1 MKKRD
6 DVLVGIVMAVAV
18 IVAIV
23 GSLWLARGGLS
34 KGYPL
39 YAKFPWSSGLKQGQ
53 PVLLAGVNVGYVD
66 EVDLRTDGTVLTTF
80 RVGKQYKVPQGTVAT
95 VIANGIFGDMA
106 IALTP
111 KRGPNPNSIPA
122 GDTVPVGPS
131 APGIAQIT
139 GKADSIA
146 TSVNAMTTALN
157 KQFVES
163 GGVEDLRKTMATT
176 NQMMLNFNRLISQFS
191 SIAAEQNR
199 QLTMTQAS
207 LRRATSGVDSAKID
221 STLTN
226 LRSTSANMAQL
237 TSDFRATS
245 MKLDSILAK
254 MNSGNGSVGLALNDP
269 GAYNDLRSTIQHMDS
284 IMVDLKKNPKKYIN
298 LRIF

>member
-6 DVLVGIVMAVAV
+6 DVLVGLVMAVAI
-18 IVAIV
+18 IVAII

-66 EVDLRTDGTVLTTF
+66 EVELRQDGTVLTTF
-80 RVGKQYKVPQGTVAT
+80 RVGKEYKVPRGTVAT
-95 VIANGIFGDMA
+95 VVANGIFGDMA

-111 KRGPNPNSIPA
+111 KGPNPASIPA

-157 KQFVES
+157 QQLVAS
-163 GGVEDLRKTMATT
+163 GGVEDLRKALASS
-176 NQMMLNFNRLISQFS
+176 NQLMLNMNRLVTQFS
-191 SIAAEQNR
+191 AIAAQQNR
-199 QLTMTQAS
+199 QLTATQAS
-207 LRRATSGVDSAKID
+207 LRQATSGIDSAKID

-226 LRSTSANMAQL
+226 IRATSANMAAL
-237 TSDFRATS
+237 TADFRVTS
-245 MKLDSILAK
+245 ARLDSVVAK
-254 MNSGNGSVGLALNDP
+254 ANTGTGSVGLMLNDP
-269 GAYNDLRSTIQHMDS
+269 GAYNDVRALIQHMDS
-284 IMVDLKKNPKKYIN
+284 LLADVKKNPRKYIN
-298 LRIF
+298 LSIF

>member
-6 DVLVGIVMAVAV
+6 DVLVGIVMAVAL

-66 EVDLRTDGTVLTTF
+66 EVDLRPDGTVLTTF
-80 RVGKQYKVPQGTVAT
+80 RVGKQYKVPRGTVAT

-111 KRGPNPNSIPA
+111 KGPNPNSIPA

-146 TSVNAMTTALN
+146 TSVNAMTSALN
-157 KQFVES
+157 KQFIES
-163 GGVEDLRKTMATT
+163 GGVEDLRRTMATT

-237 TSDFRATS
+237 TADFRATS
-245 MKLDSILAK
+245 TKLDSILVK

>member
-6 DVLVGIVMAVAV
+6 DVLVGIVMAVALT
-18 IVAIV
+18 VAIL

-66 EVDLRTDGTVLTTF
+66 EVQLRQDGTVLTTF
-80 RVGKQYKVPQGTVAT
+80 RVGKEYKVPQGTVAT
-95 VIANGIFGDMA
+95 VVANGIFGDMA

-111 KRGPNPNSIPA
+111 KGPNPNSIPPE
-122 GDTVPVGPS
+122 DTIPVGPS

-146 TSVNAMTTALN
+146 TSVNALTTALN
-157 KQFVES
+157 KELVAS
-163 GGVEDLRKTMATT
+163 GGVTDLRKTLASS
-176 NQMMLNFNRLISQFS
+176 NQLMLNMNRLVSEFS
-191 SIAAEQNR
+191 TIAAEQNR
-199 QLTMTQAS
+199 QLTMTQES
-207 LRRATSGVDSAKID
+207 LRRATTGIDSAKID

-226 LRSTSANMAQL
+226 VRETSAHMAAL
-237 TSDFRATS
+237 TADFRQTS
-245 MKLDSILAK
+245 LKLDSILSKA
-254 MNSGNGSVGLALNDP
+254 NTGSGSVGLALNDP
-269 GAYNDLRSTIQHMDS
+269 GAYNDVRQLIQHMDS
-284 IMVDLKKNPKKYIN
+284 IMVDLKRNPRRYIN

>member
-39 YAKFPWSSGLKQGQ
+39 YAKFPWSSGLNQGQ

-66 EVDLRTDGTVLTTF
+66 EVDLRNDGTVLTTF
-80 RVGKQYKVPQGTVAT
+80 RVGKEYKVPRGTVAT
-95 VIANGIFGDMA
+95 VVANGIFGDMA

-111 KRGPNPNSIPA
+111 KGPNPSSIPA

-157 KQFVES
+157 RQFIES
-163 GGVEDLRKTMATT
+163 GGVEDLRKTMAST
-176 NQMMLNFNRLISQFS
+176 NQLMLNFNRLVSQFS
-191 SIAAEQNR
+191 TIAAEQNR

-245 MKLDSILAK
+245 TKLDSILVK

>member
-39 YAKFPWSSGLKQGQ
+39 YAKFPWNSGLKQGQ

-66 EVDLRTDGTVLTTF
+66 EVDLRPDGTVLTTF
-80 RVGKQYKVPQGTVAT
+80 RVGKDYKVPRGTVAT
-95 VIANGIFGDMA
+95 VVANGIFGDMA

-111 KRGPNPNSIPA
+111 KGPNPNSIPA
-122 GDTVPVGPS
+122 EDTVPVGPS

-139 GKADSIA
+139 SKADSIA

-157 KQFVES
+157 RELIEA
-163 GGVEDLRKTMATT
+163 GGVADLRKALASS
-176 NQMMLNFNRLISQFS
+176 NALVLNMNRLVSQFS
-191 SIAAEQNR
+191 VIAAEQNR
-199 QLTMTQAS
+199 QLSLTQAS
-207 LRRATSGVDSAKID
+207 LRRATSGIDSAKID
-221 STLTN
+221 STLSSIRT
-226 LRSTSANMAQL
+226 TSANMAQL
-237 TSDFRATS
+237 SADFRLTA
-245 MKLDSILAK
+245 MKLDSVVAK
-254 MNSGNGSVGLALNDP
+254 ANSGTGSVGLMLNDP
-269 GAYNDLRSTIQHMDS
+269 GAYNDVRALIQHMDS
-284 IMVDLKKNPKKYIN
+284 LMADVKKNPRKYIN
-298 LRIF
+298 LSIF

>member
-18 IVAIV
+18 IVAIL

-39 YAKFPWSSGLKQGQ
+39 YAKFPWNSGLKQGQ

-66 EVDLRTDGTVLTTF
+66 EVQLRPDGTVLTTF
-80 RVGKQYKVPQGTVAT
+80 RVGKDYKVPSGTVAT
-95 VIANGIFGDMA
+95 VVANGIFGDMA

-111 KRGPNPNSIPA
+111 KGPNPNSIPPE
-122 GDTVPVGPS
+122 DTVPVGPS

-157 KQFVES
+157 RQLIEA
-163 GGVEDLRKTMATT
+163 GGVEDLRRALASS
-176 NQMMLNFNRLISQFS
+176 NQLMVNMNRLVTQFS

-199 QLTMTQAS
+199 QLTLTQAS
-207 LRRATSGVDSAKID
+207 LRNATSGIDSAKID
-221 STLTN
+221 STLTYI
-226 LRSTSANMAQL
+226 RTTSANMAQL
-237 TSDFRATS
+237 TADFRLTA
-245 MKLDSILAK
+245 MKLDSVVSKA
-254 MNSGNGSVGLALNDP
+254 NSGSGSVGLMLNDP
-269 GAYNDLRSTIQHMDS
+269 GAYNDVRALIQHMDS
-284 IMVDLKKNPKKYIN
+284 LMADVKKNPRKYIN
-298 LRIF
+298 LSIF

>member
-6 DVLVGIVMAVAV
+6 DVLVGIVMAVAL

-80 RVGKQYKVPQGTVAT
+80 RVGKQYKVPRGTVAT
-95 VIANGIFGDMA
+95 VVANGIFGDMA

-111 KRGPNPNSIPA
+111 KAPNPNSIPA

-157 KQFVES
+157 RELVEA
-163 GGVEDLRKTMATT
+163 GGVEDLRKTLATS
-176 NQMMLNFNRLISQFS
+176 NQMMLNFNRLVLQFS

-237 TSDFRATS
+237 TSDFRTTS
-245 MKLDSILAK
+245 VKLDSILAK
-254 MNSGNGSVGLALNDP
+254 INSGNGSVGLALNDP